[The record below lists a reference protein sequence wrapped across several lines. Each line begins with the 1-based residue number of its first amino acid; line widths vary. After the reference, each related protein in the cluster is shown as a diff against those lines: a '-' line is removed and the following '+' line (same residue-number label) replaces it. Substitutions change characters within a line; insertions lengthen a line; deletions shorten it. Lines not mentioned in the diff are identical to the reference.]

1 MKRRAWAI
9 LIAVVFA
16 VTVSTGVL
24 SLPETTIFALYHEP
38 KIEVVVPSTG
48 EMLLNPKSL
57 PVEFEG
63 KVQWAQILHVP
74 WSIENRSEV
83 GIKVDAKVHGEVAKG
98 SSIEL
103 CEYSV
108 GNYRGED
115 KRVFMYLDMKVT
127 DPDVNLR
134 DDIDWTETVF
144 NRRKHIVVTE
154 YEEERENIMT
164 LAPANLDG
172 TVAKG
177 GVGAFHLNGNATPD
191 PWDEWV
197 PGIDR
202 VTVKIVF
209 TFRPTRY
216 VTGT

>member
-1 MKRRAWAI
+1 MKRRVLAM
-9 LIAVVFA
+9 LIAAVFA
-16 VTVSTGVL
+16 VTISTGVL
-24 SLPETTIFALYHEP
+24 SLPETTISAIYQEP
-38 KIEVVVPSTG
+38 RIEVLIPSTG
-48 EMLLNPKSL
+48 ELVLNPKSL
-57 PVEFEG
+57 PVKVEG
-63 KVQWAQILHVP
+63 KVQFSQILNIP
-74 WSIENRSEV
+74 WSIENRSNV
-83 GIKVDAKVHGEVAKG
+83 GVKVDAKVSGQVAKG
-98 SSIEL
+98 STLEL
-103 CEYSV
+103 SETSV
-108 GNYRGED
+108 QNYRGED
-115 KRVFMYLDMKVT
+115 KYVFMYLDMKVT
-127 DPDVNLR
+127 DPGVDLQNDL
-134 DDIDWTETVF
+134 DWFHTSF
-144 NRRKHIVVTE
+144 DRRKHMVVTE